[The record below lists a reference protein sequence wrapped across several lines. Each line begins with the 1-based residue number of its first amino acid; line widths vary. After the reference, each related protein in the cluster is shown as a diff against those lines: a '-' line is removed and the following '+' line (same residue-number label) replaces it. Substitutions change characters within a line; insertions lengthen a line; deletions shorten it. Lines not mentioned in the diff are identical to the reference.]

1 MARTARIFVIVAFAA
16 LTVTACGSADPTN
29 EGLNAGTDLAAP
41 PATSAVTVAPAA
53 TQDPNIAQT
62 PASIQ
67 TQAPENAAAEPA
79 SAVVAPAPNRDDVN
93 VDARDFEQGGQYFFK
108 SPSGNVYCAFHSF
121 NAPGTDVGCQVRY
134 SVPGNTGRVCG
145 NVANNTYGVQIR
157 EGGPV
162 EQICTNQG
170 IFVANDMRV
179 LEYGQTIGVQG
190 DICRSTEAGITCY
203 SGSGS
208 GFMIS
213 RDVNVAF

>member
-1 MARTARIFVIVAFAA
+1 MTRIPKFLAAFALVLLA
-16 LTVTACGSADPTN
+16 VTACSSEQPDTGGVAT
-29 EGLNAGTDLAAP
+29 GTDVAAAP
-41 PATSAVTVAPAA
+41 TTINSTDVPTESPNVTPPADTAAQEPAA
-53 TQDPNIAQT
+53 DT
-62 PASIQ
+62 S
-67 TQAPENAAAEPA
+67 
-79 SAVVAPAPNRDDVN
+79 SGAVLPAPNRDDVN
-93 VDARDFEQGGQYFFK
+93 VDARDFEQDGQYFFT
-108 SPSGNVYCAFHSF
+108 SPSGNAHCAFHSR

-134 SVPGNTGRVCG
+134 SVPGNTGKVCG

-157 EGGPV
+157 SGGTV

-170 IFVANDMRV
+170 IFVADDTRV

-213 RDVNVAF
+213 RDANVAF